1 MVFAKPNGLDQAR
14 IGIVTSKKVAPRA
27 VDRNRVK
34 RMVREVFRSCRGR
47 LGGLDV
53 VVRLRRCPPRGSE
66 YQARNELMRLLAD
79 LDSRETANGR

>member
-53 VVRLRRCPPRGSE
+53 VVRLRRCPPSGSE